1 MEEKKKK
8 KMFWSQ
14 KFSKDEKIFLAQL
27 WLSWGYGWLP
37 LATVHGF
44 FFLIYLT
51 SIYCYGQH
59 SKLLKVQ
66 LALVLHI
73 VLMHAVSKK
82 GKLLQI
88 KILYW
93 HRSVRNKL
101 LLFYI
106 TLTSFDLSFSG
117 WSKLDVNPP
126 LVPSPNQWNR
136 SMAIEHGKY
145 PPKSSGTK
153 TEPDALS
160 QGGYTVGT
168 RWLLLSFSA
177 SPSPARSNKLKV
189 PHPKAWKL

>member
-1 MEEKKKK
+1 MFETFYVFIFRSLVWWGKKINQDFDFFFQCRGIKKK

-14 KFSKDEKIFLAQL
+14 KFSKDEKIFFTQF

-44 FFLIYLT
+44 FLLIYLT

-66 LALVLHI
+66 VALVLHMA
-73 VLMHAVSKK
+73 LMHTVSKK

-101 LLFYI
+101 LYS
-106 TLTSFDLSFSG
+106 TSHLQALISVSVADQSWMSI
-117 WSKLDVNPP
+117 P
-126 LVPSPNQWNR
+126 LW
-136 SMAIEHGKY
+136 Y
-145 PPKSSGTK
+145 PAQINGI
-153 TEPDALS
+153 
-160 QGGYTVGT
+160 G
-168 RWLLLSFSA
+168 
-177 SPSPARSNKLKV
+177 
-189 PHPKAWKL
+189 AWQ